1 MAGFLTRTN
10 VLANTCRLS
19 ARSLFVS
26 TRNTQSAPAEEKP
39 VIKNVTIIGAGLMG
53 AGIAQVAAQ
62 NDFNVVL
69 VDEEDEYLQKA
80 EVTIRKSLDRVTKKK
95 FPDEPKGS
103 SKFVDDTMSKIK
115 RQLYPGKGVENADL
129 VIEAITENMAAKHK
143 LFKEIDAAAPASCI
157 FASNTSS
164 LSITEIGSV
173 TGRED
178 KFGGLHFF
186 NPVPVMKLI
195 EVRQTK

>member
-1 MAGFLTRTN
+1 MAGILSRTKMVATSN
-10 VLANTCRLS
+10 LLS
-19 ARSLFVS
+19 RCLLIGS
-26 TRNTQSAPAEEKP
+26 RNCTSASAEEKP
-39 VIKNVTIIGAGLMG
+39 EIKNVTIVGAGLMG

-80 EVTIRKSLDRVTKKK
+80 EVTIRKSLDRVVKKK

-103 SKFVDDTMSKIK
+103 AKFVDDTMSKIK
-115 RQLYPGKGVENADL
+115 RQLYPGKGAENADL

-143 LFKEIDAAAPASCI
+143 LFREVDAAAPAKCI

-173 TGRED
+173 TGRQD

-186 NPVPVMKLI
+186 NPVPMMKLI
-195 EVRQTK
+195 EVIVFF